1 MIREG
6 GGAAFSGAAGLLREF
21 RLRPPADPHEDAEIR
36 QRTLRELWP
45 INLGMQ
51 IYGGLSLGLTHWL
64 TSQELESTAV
74 LSPVYSLLLLSLAI
88 TLLWRDWTGLCVG
101 RFLCF
106 VAVAVGLRISILQTG
121 NPYFWPIPVA
131 LVMGLTTAIAYDNV
145 GEYTVSHLFCWG
157 VLCGWG
163 LVDNGHPEQ
172 AARIVLLMASGIA
185 LGIAVNVLLTLT
197 RRRAHRLNLHLAR
210 MAHRDFL
217 TGIRNR
223 RSFLEAVEDDLRQ
236 RPLVHRYCLMLD
248 VDNFKKINDDFGH
261 AVGDGVLVDI
271 AHAIRRVSG
280 DQHHG
285 RLGGEEFGIVVAGL
299 QYDEVRAFAARVV
312 AEVGMMSVCGRP
324 LSVSIGLARCA
335 AGIALAQTMQRA
347 DRALYEAKSAGKNC
361 YVAEAPP
368 LGLVV

>member
-21 RLRPPADPHEDAEIR
+21 RLRPPVDPQEDAEIR
-36 QRTLRELWP
+36 RRTLRELWP
-45 INLGMQ
+45 INIGMQ

-64 TSQELESTAV
+64 TSTELADTAV
-74 LSPVYSLLLLSLAI
+74 LSPVYSLLLLSFAI
-88 TLLWRDWTGLCVG
+88 TLMWRDWTGLCIG
-101 RFLCF
+101 RFLCL
-106 VAVAVGLRISILQTG
+106 VAVVVGLRISIQQTG

-131 LVMGLTTAIAYDNV
+131 LVMGLTTAIAYDHM
-145 GEYTVSHLFCWG
+145 GEYTASNLLCWG
-157 VLCGWG
+157 ILCDWG

-172 AARIVLLMASGIA
+172 ASRIALLMVSGIV
-185 LGIAVNVLLTLT
+185 LGIAVNMLLTLS
-197 RRRAHRLNLHLAR
+197 RRRAHRLNLHMAR

-223 RSFLEAVEDDLRQ
+223 RSFLEVVEADLKA
-236 RPLVHRYCLMLD
+236 RPDVHRYCLMLD

-271 AHAIRRVSG
+271 AGTIRRVAG

-299 QYDEVRAFAARVV
+299 QYDEVRAFAARMV
-312 AEVGMMSVCGRP
+312 AEVAAMSVRGRP

-347 DRALYEAKSAGKNC
+347 DRALYEAKNAGKNR

>member
-1 MIREG
+1 MIRDRA
-6 GGAAFSGAAGLLREF
+6 GAAFAGAAGLLREF
-21 RLRPPADPHEDAEIR
+21 RLRPPADAEEDAEIR
-36 QRTLRELWP
+36 ARTLREIWP

-51 IYGGLSLGLTHWL
+51 IYGAVSLGLTHWL
-64 TSQELESTAV
+64 TSQELSSTAV

-88 TLLWRDWTGLCVG
+88 TLMWRDWTGLCIG
-101 RFLCF
+101 RFLCL
-106 VAVAVGLRISILQTG
+106 VAVVVGLRISIQQTG

-131 LVMGLTTAIAYDNV
+131 LVMGLTTAIAYDHI
-145 GEYTVSHLFCWG
+145 GEYMASNLLCWG

-163 LVDNGHPEQ
+163 PVDNGYPEQ
-172 AARIVLLMASGIA
+172 ASRIALLMASGIV
-185 LGIAVNVLLTLT
+185 LGIAVNILMTLS

-223 RSFLEAVEDDLRQ
+223 RSFLEAVEDDLRA
-236 RPLVHRYCLMLD
+236 RPHVHRYCLMLD
-248 VDNFKKINDDFGH
+248 VDNFKKINDHFGH

-271 AHAIRRVSG
+271 ADAIRRVCG

-299 QYDEVRAFAARVV
+299 HYDEVGAFAARLID
-312 AEVGMMSVCGRP
+312 EVGRMSVCGRP
-324 LSVSIGLARCA
+324 LSASIGLARCA

-347 DRALYEAKSAGKNC
+347 DRALYEAKHAGKNR